1 MSVLI
6 FLIILAFLILS
17 HEFGH
22 FWAAKRSGI
31 RVDEFGLGFPPRLWG
46 VKKGETIYSINLI
59 PFGGFVKIFGEN
71 PADPELTAGAGE
83 RGLIN
88 KPKLTQALVLVA
100 GVAANLVVAWL
111 LISLGLSFGLPT
123 PLSQLP
129 ADYAGLSRVLIT
141 SVAPESPAQIAGL
154 QPGDALVYLGEE
166 LPENGFNPD
175 DITITTK
182 LVEEFV
188 AEHQTS
194 EFVLGYQRGRV
205 FTQTDLPTHW
215 VRLTP
220 VMGLLADRAAI
231 GIGMDETGLL
241 KLGPLSAL
249 GQGLVL
255 TGRLS
260 VATARA
266 LGGFIIDAFRGQPV
280 LEQVTGPVGLAGLVG
295 DAKNLGWIYLLSFTA
310 IISINLAVINLMPF
324 PALDGGRLLFLL
336 IEKLKGSPIKPKI
349 ANAFNLVGFALL
361 LLLML
366 VVTYRD
372 IVKLF

>member
-1 MSVLI
+1 MSVII

-71 PADPELTAGAGE
+71 PAEALEVGGIKP
-83 RGLIN
+83 RSLIS
-88 KPKLTQALVLVA
+88 KSKLTQAFVLVA
-100 GVAANLVVAWL
+100 GVAANLLVAWL
-111 LISLGLSFGLPT
+111 LIAIGLSVGLPT

-129 ADYAGLSRVLIT
+129 ADYAGRSRVLIT
-141 SVAPESPAQIAGL
+141 SVVPESPAQIAGL
-154 QPGDALVYLGEE
+154 QPGDALVYLGED
-166 LPENGFNPD
+166 LPEDGFNPEEVAM
-175 DITITTK
+175 TTK

-194 EFVLGYQRGRV
+194 EFVLGYQRGQV
-205 FTQTDLPTHW
+205 FTKTDLPTHW
-215 VRLTP
+215 ARLTP
-220 VMGLLADRAAI
+220 VMGLLTDRAAI

-249 GQGLVL
+249 GQGFIL

-266 LGGFIIDAFRGQPV
+266 LGGFIVDAFRGQPV

-295 DAKNLGWIYLLSFTA
+295 DAKSLGWIYLLSFTA
-310 IISINLAVINLMPF
+310 IISINLAVINLVPF

-336 IEKLKGSPIKPKI
+336 IEKLKGSAIKPKV